1 MARTP
6 CSRIP
11 SGPVSGRGHSRK
23 GLLHRRC
30 VRAAPWTACAGTGD
44 RRPSSS
50 TDLAEQF
57 HLSHADGISC
67 SDRSLVYVETDV
79 RRAIV
84 SHAGLRAGNRRVWTK
99 ATPCGSGSQAN
110 PRLIPHG
117 GPATDLEAYCLN
129 RFAVVRIS
137 AQHHELIVGL
147 LRSDGKHEAKLEEQM
162 AAKPRTS
169 QKLLAEMR
177 EQWRLLSLYERFE
190 QVVVVALSLIIAV
203 VIAIALVQLTLGVL
217 PHVLSG
223 TVSPLDHEVFQNLF
237 GMVMTLLIALE
248 FKHSIIRVAL
258 RRESIVQVKT
268 VILISL
274 IALSRKFVILDTKAT
289 DAATIA
295 ALSGATLV
303 LGVVYWLLRER
314 DDRVAGLDRG
324 ELGSE

>member
-1 MARTP
+1 
-6 CSRIP
+6 
-11 SGPVSGRGHSRK
+11 
-23 GLLHRRC
+23 
-30 VRAAPWTACAGTGD
+30 
-44 RRPSSS
+44 
-50 TDLAEQF
+50 
-57 HLSHADGISC
+57 
-67 SDRSLVYVETDV
+67 
-79 RRAIV
+79 
-84 SHAGLRAGNRRVWTK
+84 
-99 ATPCGSGSQAN
+99 
-110 PRLIPHG
+110 
-117 GPATDLEAYCLN
+117 
-129 RFAVVRIS
+129 
-137 AQHHELIVGL
+137 
-147 LRSDGKHEAKLEEQM
+147 M

-190 QVVVVALSLIIAV
+190 QVVAVVLSLVIAV

-217 PHVLSG
+217 PYVLSG

-274 IALSRKFVILDTKAT
+274 IALSRKFVILDTKTT

>member
-1 MARTP
+1 
-6 CSRIP
+6 
-11 SGPVSGRGHSRK
+11 
-23 GLLHRRC
+23 
-30 VRAAPWTACAGTGD
+30 
-44 RRPSSS
+44 
-50 TDLAEQF
+50 
-57 HLSHADGISC
+57 
-67 SDRSLVYVETDV
+67 
-79 RRAIV
+79 
-84 SHAGLRAGNRRVWTK
+84 
-99 ATPCGSGSQAN
+99 
-110 PRLIPHG
+110 
-117 GPATDLEAYCLN
+117 
-129 RFAVVRIS
+129 
-137 AQHHELIVGL
+137 
-147 LRSDGKHEAKLEEQM
+147 M

-169 QKLLAEMR
+169 QKLPAEMR

-190 QVVVVALSLIIAV
+190 QVVAVVLSLVIAV

-274 IALSRKFVILDTKAT
+274 IALSRKFVILDTKTT
-289 DAATIA
+289 DAGTIA

-324 ELGSE
+324 ELGNE

>member
-1 MARTP
+1 
-6 CSRIP
+6 
-11 SGPVSGRGHSRK
+11 
-23 GLLHRRC
+23 
-30 VRAAPWTACAGTGD
+30 
-44 RRPSSS
+44 
-50 TDLAEQF
+50 
-57 HLSHADGISC
+57 
-67 SDRSLVYVETDV
+67 
-79 RRAIV
+79 
-84 SHAGLRAGNRRVWTK
+84 
-99 ATPCGSGSQAN
+99 
-110 PRLIPHG
+110 
-117 GPATDLEAYCLN
+117 
-129 RFAVVRIS
+129 
-137 AQHHELIVGL
+137 
-147 LRSDGKHEAKLEEQM
+147 M